1 MDKNNFLIKGFL
13 ESPNH
18 PSLKVRMDN
27 AESELI
33 DFKNDLLADTE
44 DEYTPEELDKMS
56 PFQLLEARLRYEGI
70 CNYTAEIMHWVI
82 QVIGLGLESH
92 EIQKLGID
100 TGDFYD

>member
-27 AESELI
+27 AESEFI
-33 DFKNDLLADTE
+33 DFKNDLLSDVE
-44 DEYTPEELDKMS
+44 DHTVFNNQDNFTAFDWLDI
-56 PFQLLEARLRYEGI
+56 RLREEGI
-70 CNYTAEIMHWVI
+70 IGYTAEIMHWVI

-92 EIQKLGID
+92 EIQRLGID